1 MGKKE
6 PFFLKLISTKKKILV
21 STQNHALALIDNSI
35 HILVDKR
42 KSMLESIELSAR
54 QAVEHIELG
63 LKPQRQRIGNGV
75 NARLN
80 GRLG

>member
-1 MGKKE
+1 
-6 PFFLKLISTKKKILV
+6 
-21 STQNHALALIDNSI
+21 
-35 HILVDKR
+35 
-42 KSMLESIELSAR
+42 MLESIELSAR